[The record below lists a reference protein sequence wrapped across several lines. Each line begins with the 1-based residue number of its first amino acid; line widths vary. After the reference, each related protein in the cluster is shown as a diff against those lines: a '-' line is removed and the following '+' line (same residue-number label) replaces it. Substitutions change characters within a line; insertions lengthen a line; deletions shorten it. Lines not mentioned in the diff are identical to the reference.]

1 MMEGLLLVLQNC
13 IVCQNHGRK
22 TLHFLLSWLPSF
34 LLPIARF
41 YQLCL
46 SSFTSSISSSFLE
59 KSMPEAPLSK
69 NQWSKLFLH
78 SCYWVAPLLAKF
90 QSGKLILSASS
101 LSPLSHKYLKNTI
114 YWNISPRN
122 NQYTCLA
129 KSN

>member
-13 IVCQNHGRK
+13 SVCQNHGRK
-22 TLHFLLSWLPSF
+22 TLHSLLSWLPSF

-69 NQWSKLFLH
+69 NQWNKLFLH

-122 NQYTCLA
+122 NQYTFLA